1 MIIDDSFYTGAWFL
15 VKLPPA
21 PEGVLD
27 IDIRMAL
34 NSFLAA
40 LAATGASEKTLNS
53 YRSGIMD
60 FIEYSGVRRLRDL
73 NAGVIL
79 EWINHRLRYGFER
92 ERKRDVDYKIV
103 RRRRQVTM
111 HYYTMFL
118 RKFIEWAGLDKKI
131 VPVVRKPRSIGVEA
145 LGKEEIAKLLSAARD
160 LKDLAILSL
169 LFETGLRASEL
180 LSLRVRD
187 VDLSRGEVVVRSGKY
202 GKERTVF
209 LGPLSRRVLEK
220 IITGKRSV
228 DRIINLSYNG
238 LYKRLKSIAKRAGVP
253 PYKVRPHV
261 LRHSFATE
269 ALRSGVSLP
278 VLQKLMGHSDI
289 KTTQIYM
296 HLVKED
302 LEREYK
308 VFADSIK
315 KSIYSGGGAENKATP
330 TPPSGA
336 GVFRFCP
343 YCGSKL
349 PAGAKF
355 CPYCG
360 SRLAGVGG
368 EVGLA
373 EA

>member
-1 MIIDDSFYTGAWFL
+1 MIIDNSDNSFLSGVWFL

-27 IDIRMAL
+27 IDVKLAL

-40 LAATGASEKTLNS
+40 LAATGASEKTLSS

-60 FIEYSGVRRLRDL
+60 FIEYSGIKRLREL
-73 NAGVIL
+73 NASVVL

-118 RKFIEWAGLDKKI
+118 RKFVEWAGLDKNI

-145 LGKEEIAKLLSAARD
+145 LSREEIAKLLSAARD

-187 VDLSRGEVVVRSGKY
+187 IDLPRGEVVVRSGKY

-220 IITGKRSV
+220 IIAGKRSV
-228 DRIINLSYNG
+228 DRVINLSYNG
-238 LYKRLKSIAKRAGVP
+238 LYKRLKSIARRAGIP
-253 PYKVRPHV
+253 SYKVRPHV

-278 VLQKLMGHSDI
+278 ALQKLMGHSDI

-296 HLVKED
+296 HLIKED

-308 VFADSIK
+308 VFAENIQR
-315 KSIYSGGGAENKATP
+315 SIYAEEGAEATL
-330 TPPSGA
+330 A
-336 GVFRFCP
+336 QGVFRFCP

-349 PAGAKF
+349 PIGAKF

-360 SRLAGVGG
+360 SRIAAMSGEAGLVK
-368 EVGLA
+368 A
-373 EA
+373 